1 MNFGPLQGVLDIS
14 ATYRVAM
21 KSRIITALSLTGVL
35 ATGAAAAAVNTQ
47 ALWPTQE
54 SVTLTSDVQVDVSTD
69 QVPTLEADTPV
80 PTETEAARIS
90 NSIKAAA
97 SSNDN
102 SSGTSTD
109 TSDDADVDA
118 DDDDMDDDDATEVED
133 ESDDDED
140 DVESDEVESD

>member
-1 MNFGPLQGVLDIS
+1 VNFGPLQGVLDIS

-47 ALWPTQE
+47 ALWPSSD
-54 SVTLTSDVQVDVSTD
+54 SVTLTSNAQTDASVD
-69 QVPTLEADTPV
+69 QETLIDSDTPV
-80 PTETEAARIS
+80 PTATEAAMITE
-90 NSIKAAA
+90 SIKAAA
-97 SSNDN
+97 ASTDDSSA
-102 SSGTSTD
+102 SSSD